1 MKRLLL
7 IVTLALCFARC
18 QEKPVLKK
26 YYIVKD
32 LHVQSAGTSEYH
44 NEGTLDSILAES
56 DTAAYWQGVLAYTAN
71 KKAEKDLRDKGVK
84 ILPVE
89 TYDFNVLDEHMG
101 SIRNLMTH
109 KMRVKANAYT
119 KPYE

>member
-1 MKRLLL
+1 MKPLLM
-7 IVTLALCFARC
+7 IATLALCFARC

-26 YYIVKD
+26 YYIVKH
-32 LHVQSAGTSEYH
+32 LHVQSPGTSEYH
-44 NEGTLDSILAES
+44 NEARLDSIQAES
-56 DTAAYWQGVLAYTAN
+56 DTAAYWQGVLAYAAN
-71 KKAEKDLRDKGVK
+71 KRAEKELRDKGVK

-109 KMRVKANAYT
+109 EMRVKANEYT